1 MTGTREVDHYRVS
14 YVGLEK
20 NPIRRKFD
28 ATAPAGEKQ
37 VLPLGGLRRK
47 LDRCPNGIVGLG

>member
-1 MTGTREVDHYRVS
+1 VDHYRVS
-14 YVGLEK
+14 YVGPEK
-20 NPIRRKFD
+20 NPIRRKID
-28 ATAPAGEKQ
+28 ATATAGEKQ